1 MYHLVV
7 VRHGESVWN
16 QENRFTGWYD
26 VGLAEK
32 GIEEAIK
39 AGQTLKNEKLGFDI
53 AYTSMLKRA
62 IKTLDYILD
71 EMDLVW
77 IPVIKDWRLN
87 ERHYGNL
94 QGLNKTEMVEKH
106 GEAQVKVWRR
116 SYDTPPPEMDAND
129 ARHPKND
136 ERYKH
141 VPLRD
146 LPGAESL
153 KDTLHRFVPL
163 WKDKIISDLK
173 LERRVLIV
181 AHGNSLR
188 ALMMI
193 LEDISPEDIMQVNVP
208 TGIPLRYQLDQNFK
222 VVSKKYL
229 GDPLE
234 VEKAIQSV
242 AGQINKK

>member
-1 MYHLVV
+1 MYQLVV

-26 VGLAEK
+26 VGLSEK
-32 GIEEAIK
+32 GTEEAK
-39 AGQTLKNEKLGFDI
+39 NAGLTLKKEKLSFDV

-71 EMDLVW
+71 EMDLAWV
-77 IPVIKDWRLN
+77 PVHKDWRLN

-106 GEAQVKVWRR
+106 GEEQVKIWRR
-116 SYDTPPPEMDAND
+116 SYDTPPPDMDPND
-129 ARHPKND
+129 ARHPKQD
-136 ERYKH
+136 PRYKH

-146 LPGAESL
+146 LPNAESL
-153 KDTLHRFVPL
+153 KDTLHRFTPL
-163 WKDKIISDLK
+163 WKEKITTDLK
-173 LERRVLIV
+173 LGRRILIV

-193 LEDISPEDIMQVNVP
+193 LEGISPEEIMQVNVP
-208 TGIPLRYQLDQNFK
+208 TGIPLMYHLDENFK
-222 VVSKKYL
+222 VTEKKYL
-229 GDPLE
+229 GDPAE
-234 VEKAIQSV
+234 VEKAINAV
-242 AGQINKK
+242 ANQAKKK

>member
-1 MYHLVV
+1 MYQLVI

-32 GIEEAIK
+32 GIEEAKK
-39 AGQTLKNEKLGFDI
+39 AGRTLRDERLGFDI

-62 IKTLDYILD
+62 IKTLDYILE

-77 IPVIKDWRLN
+77 VPVFKDWRLN

-94 QGLNKTEMVEKH
+94 QGLNKAEMVEKH
-106 GEAQVKVWRR
+106 GEDQVKVWRR
-116 SYDTPPPEMDAND
+116 SYDTPPPDMDPND

-136 ERYKH
+136 PRYKH

-153 KDTLHRFVPL
+153 KDTLHRFTPL
-163 WKDKIISDLK
+163 WRDKIISDLK

-193 LEDISPEDIMQVNVP
+193 LEGITPEDIMQINIP
-208 TGIPLRYQLDQNFK
+208 TGVPMLYQLDQNFK
-222 VVSKKYL
+222 VIGKKYL
-229 GDPLE
+229 GDPAE
-234 VEKAIQSV
+234 IEKAIQSV
-242 AGQINKK
+242 ANQGKKK

>member
-1 MYHLVV
+1 MYQLVI

-32 GIEEAIK
+32 GVAEAK
-39 AGQTLKNEKLGFDI
+39 AAGVTLRNEKLGFDV

-62 IKTLDYILD
+62 IKTLDYILE
-71 EMDLVW
+71 EMDIVW
-77 IPVIKDWRLN
+77 IPVHKDWRLN

-94 QGLNKTEMVEKH
+94 QGLNKIETVEKH
-106 GEAQVKVWRR
+106 GEEQVKVWRR
-116 SYDTPPPEMDAND
+116 SYDTPPPDMDPDD

-136 ERYKH
+136 PRYKH

-146 LPGAESL
+146 LPNAESL
-153 KDTLHRFVPL
+153 KDTLHRFTPL

-188 ALMMI
+188 ALMML
-193 LEDISPEDIMQVNVP
+193 LEEISPEEIMQINIP
-208 TGIPLRYQLDQNFK
+208 TGIPLLYHLDSSFK
-222 VVSKKYL
+222 VTTKKYL
-229 GDPLE
+229 GDPAE
-234 VEKAIQSV
+234 IEKAIQSV
-242 AGQINKK
+242 ANQSKKK